1 MAVLDLRCCVC
12 AFFSWSEWGLPS
24 QLWCVDL
31 SLWWLLLLGS
41 LGTRSRR
48 LWHTGLVAPWRVEAS
63 WTPGIV
69 SPCLLH
75 WQVKS

>member
-31 SLWWLLLLGS
+31 SLVASLVGEPGLWIAQASVAVAHGLSCPVACGS
-41 LGTRSRR
+41 FLDPRD
-48 LWHTGLVAPWRVEAS
+48 
-63 WTPGIV
+63 
-69 SPCLLH
+69 
-75 WQVKS
+75 